1 MFAASARGMA
11 AIVLTLQVNLPHDNM
26 TPPRTHNS
34 LPAGLRRLSS
44 LHALR
49 PNNSYGYVQGCSDS
63 WLDEEKEMLIE
74 SKLEA
79 LGLVLPEPMQV
90 PAGLRMPFSWVRV
103 RGNRAYISGH
113 IAVNQDGTIAQ
124 PLGKVGVEV
133 SATEGYES
141 ARLVAL
147 HHLASLKRALGD
159 LDRVTAWLR
168 VYAMVNVAPGF
179 NQTPLVTNGYS
190 DLILEL
196 YGPEVGA
203 HARSSIGMM
212 IPLNA
217 PVNCEAEVEIDG

>member
-1 MFAASARGMA
+1 M
-11 AIVLTLQVNLPHDNM
+11 
-26 TPPRTHNS
+26 
-34 LPAGLRRLSS
+34 LRRT
-44 LHALR
+44 R
-49 PNNSYGYVQGCSDS
+49 
-63 WLDEEKEMLIE
+63 EMSIE
-74 SKLEA
+74 AKLQE

-90 PAGLRMPFSWVRV
+90 PQGLRMPFSWVRV
-103 RGNRAYISGH
+103 RGKRAYISGH
-113 IAVNQDGTIAQ
+113 IPLKPDGSVAE
-124 PLGKVGVEV
+124 PLGKVGAEV
-133 SATEGYES
+133 SAEEGYQA

-147 HHLASLKRALGD
+147 AHLASLKRALGD

-168 VYAMVNVAPGF
+168 VFAMVNVAPDF

-196 YGPEVGA
+196 YGPEVGM

>member
-1 MFAASARGMA
+1 M
-11 AIVLTLQVNLPHDNM
+11 N
-26 TPPRTHNS
+26 
-34 LPAGLRRLSS
+34 
-44 LHALR
+44 
-49 PNNSYGYVQGCSDS
+49 
-63 WLDEEKEMLIE
+63 IE
-74 SKLEA
+74 AKLEG

-90 PAGLRMPFSWVRV
+90 PQGLRLPFAWVRL

-113 IAVNQDGTIAQ
+113 IALNPDGSVAE
-124 PLGKVGVEV
+124 PLGKVGAEV
-133 SATEGYES
+133 SAEEGYLS
-141 ARLVAL
+141 ARRVAL
-147 HHLASLKRALGD
+147 AHLASLKRALGD

-168 VYAMVNVAPGF
+168 VFAMVNAAPGF

-196 YGPEVGA
+196 YGPEVGT